1 MLYKFYSKVDDR
13 KESIHTIHAAS
24 KELAIESFAKMKQL
38 SVQKFNKLFE
48 VAEYDRSQKEA

>member
-1 MLYKFYSKVDDR
+1 MLYKFYSKVDDL

-24 KELAIESFAKMKQL
+24 KNSAIESFAKMKQL